1 MDLLFLI
8 LDAVLSV
15 LESELTDLGFLWD
28 FLRSLL
34 GLVEA

>member
-1 MDLLFLI
+1 MELWLQI

-15 LESELTDLGFLWD
+15 LESEVSSLGFLWD

-34 GLVEA
+34 ELA